1 MTENLPLVSV
11 VIATYNSA
19 EFIEETIHSVLSQSY
34 SRFEIIVVDD
44 GSTDDTADVVMRLSS
59 LDNRIKFYQISHSG
73 RPSVPRNYG
82 AHKAEGN
89 LIAFLDSDDLWTKH
103 KLKYQVNYLM
113 NHPDLS
119 FVYSM
124 CFSFDEVN
132 FFSEYYELLPLPF
145 RAARNNNDLK
155 KIGNTIPLSSV
166 LIRKPAF
173 DSVGGFDEDPEFKAV
188 EDYDLWLRLSE
199 KYSFGFIPRIHFY
212 YRIHG
217 AQSSADW
224 ETREKRLQLLAQK
237 RNIKLPR
244 YKNIR
249 RKGIILLLIRNV
261 VHFEF
266 YLLYR
271 ITGYIENGDKL
282 R

>member
-11 VIATYNSA
+11 VIASYNSA
-19 EFIEETIHSVLSQSY
+19 EFIEETIHSVLNQSY

-44 GSTDDTADVVMRLSS
+44 GSTDGTADAVMRLTS
-59 LDNRIKFYQISHSG
+59 LDNRIKFYQTTHSG

-82 AHKAEGN
+82 TKKAEGD
-89 LIAFLDSDDLWTKH
+89 LVAFLDSDDLWTKH

-119 FVYSM
+119 FIYSM
-124 CFSFDEVN
+124 CFTFGEVN
-132 FFSEYYELLPLPF
+132 FFSEHYELLPLPF
-145 RAARNNNDLK
+145 RAAKNNKDLR

-173 DSVGGFDEDPEFKAV
+173 DAVGGFDEDPEFKAV
-188 EDYDLWLRLSE
+188 EDYDLWLRLSD
-199 KYSFGFIPRIHFY
+199 KYLFNFIPRIHFY

-224 ETREKRLQLLAQK
+224 ETREKRLQLLAEK
-237 RNIKLPR
+237 KNIKLPH

-249 RKGIILLLIRNV
+249 RKGMILLLIRNAL
-261 VHFEF
+261 HLEF

-271 ITGYIENGDKL
+271 IIGYIENGDGL